1 MALTLV
7 FSLGS
12 IGMSGVG
19 FLAPSSRALFLFGAS
34 GAVAGVRGR
43 ALVDG
48 AERAWLHGGV
58 LHIFL
63 NMMAVRQLAPG
74 VAELYGPGRM
84 VHHLHRRLGRRLRP
98 ELVRGGVHP
107 AAAHPARRAV
117 HGRRVGADRRAHR
130 RVLAYSHR
138 TGSTHGQELRQL
150 VHHRLVLIGF
160 FFPGIDN
167 YAHAG
172 GFAGGYLAARL
183 LDPLKPERIDH
194 VILGVACIGLSLVSI
209 VVSVLHGRAVH
220 VIHIARRRTIR
231 TTRMHSNDKEQ
242 SVRLAYQGEPGAYSE
257 AAALQYG
264 GPQAE
269 TLPCKSFEDV
279 FDAVAKQRATH
290 GVVPLENSIGGTIH
304 RNYDLLLDHDL
315 SITGE
320 VELDVVHCLQALPGT
335 KIEEVKVVYSH
346 PQALAQ
352 CERYLKDLGV
362 TVEAVYDTAGGAKL
376 VAEKKL
382 AGAAALASR
391 RAADVFGLEVLQE
404 AVQDFEFNITRFA
417 IIGGAPP
424 ADANK
429 TTIVFA
435 LPSTPGA
442 LFKAL
447 SVFAL
452 RDINLTKLESRPMRG
467 RPWEYLFYVE
477 VDAPRSDLGCARAL
491 THLAEFARWT
501 RVLGT
506 YKGAERRTAP

>member
-1 MALTLV
+1 MQN
-7 FSLGS
+7 
-12 IGMSGVG
+12 
-19 FLAPSSRALFLFGAS
+19 S
-34 GAVAGVRGR
+34 GAFCI
-43 ALVDG
+43 LHSEFCISG
-48 AERAWLHGGV
+48 A
-58 LHIFL
+58 
-63 NMMAVRQLAPG
+63 
-74 VAELYGPGRM
+74 
-84 VHHLHRRLGRRLRP
+84 
-98 ELVRGGVHP
+98 
-107 AAAHPARRAV
+107 
-117 HGRRVGADRRAHR
+117 
-130 RVLAYSHR
+130 
-138 TGSTHGQELRQL
+138 T
-150 VHHRLVLIGF
+150 
-160 FFPGIDN
+160 
-167 YAHAG
+167 
-172 GFAGGYLAARL
+172 
-183 LDPLKPERIDH
+183 
-194 VILGVACIGLSLVSI
+194 
-209 VVSVLHGRAVH
+209 
-220 VIHIARRRTIR
+220 
-231 TTRMHSNDKEQ
+231 
-242 SVRLAYQGEPGAYSE
+242 VRLAYQGEPGAYSE

-279 FDAVAKQRATH
+279 FDAVSRKKATH

-315 SITGE
+315 TISGE

-335 KIEEVKVVYSH
+335 KIGDIKVVYSH

-352 CERYLKDLGV
+352 CERYLKDLGAS
-362 TVEAVYDTAGGAKL
+362 VEAVYDTAGGAKL

-404 AVQDFEFNITRFA
+404 AVQDFEYNITRFA

-506 YKGAERRTAP
+506 YKGAERRWAQEP

>member
-1 MALTLV
+1 M
-7 FSLGS
+7 
-12 IGMSGVG
+12 
-19 FLAPSSRALFLFGAS
+19 
-34 GAVAGVRGR
+34 
-43 ALVDG
+43 
-48 AERAWLHGGV
+48 
-58 LHIFL
+58 
-63 NMMAVRQLAPG
+63 
-74 VAELYGPGRM
+74 
-84 VHHLHRRLGRRLRP
+84 
-98 ELVRGGVHP
+98 
-107 AAAHPARRAV
+107 
-117 HGRRVGADRRAHR
+117 
-130 RVLAYSHR
+130 
-138 TGSTHGQELRQL
+138 
-150 VHHRLVLIGF
+150 
-160 FFPGIDN
+160 
-167 YAHAG
+167 
-172 GFAGGYLAARL
+172 
-183 LDPLKPERIDH
+183 
-194 VILGVACIGLSLVSI
+194 
-209 VVSVLHGRAVH
+209 
-220 VIHIARRRTIR
+220 
-231 TTRMHSNDKEQ
+231 
-242 SVRLAYQGEPGAYSE
+242 RLAYQGEPGAYSE

-279 FDAVAKQRATH
+279 FDAVSRQKATH

-315 SITGE
+315 TISGE

-335 KIEEVKVVYSH
+335 KIGDIKVVYSH

-352 CERYLKDLGV
+352 CERYLKELGAS
-362 TVEAVYDTAGGAKL
+362 VEAVYDTAGGAKL

-404 AVQDFEFNITRFA
+404 AVQDFEYNITRFA

-506 YKGAERRTAP
+506 YKGTERRTAGE